1 MPENNV
7 LLKVDHLVKHFPV
20 FRGVFQRQ
28 VGAVHAVDGISFE
41 VRRGETFGLV
51 GESGCG
57 KTTAGRT
64 INQLYKA
71 TSGHIYFENVDLTQI
86 KSGEM
91 RRMRRRIQMIFQD
104 PYASLNPRMSIA
116 DTVSE
121 PMIIHGVARGKQAR
135 ERAAELLNVVQLNPG
150 FANRF
155 PHEFS
160 GGQRQRIGIARAL
173 ALNPELIICD
183 EPISALDVSIQAQ
196 IINLLDDLQKQMGL
210 TYLFIAH
217 DLSVVRHISSRVAV
231 MYLGIIV
238 ELASVK
244 ELYNNPLHPY
254 TQALLSAVPVP
265 NPIIE
270 EKRQRILL
278 EGDVPSPVNPPSGCR
293 FRTRC
298 PLAKEICAELVP
310 EWREVS
316 PDHWVA
322 CHLV

>member
-7 LLKVDHLVKHFPV
+7 LLKVDNLVKHFPV
-20 FRGVFQRQ
+20 LQGVFQRQ
-28 VGAVHAVDGISFE
+28 VGAVHAVDGISFD
-41 VRRGETFGLV
+41 VRHGETFGLV

-64 INQLYKA
+64 IIQLYKA
-71 TSGHIYFENVDLTQI
+71 TSGHIYFENVDLTRV
-86 KSGEM
+86 KPAEM
-91 RRMRRRIQMIFQD
+91 RRMRRRMQMIFQD
-104 PYASLNPRMSIA
+104 PYASLNPRMSIN
-116 DTVSE
+116 DIISE

-135 ERAAELLNVVQLNPG
+135 ERAAELLNIVQLNPG

-160 GGQRQRIGIARAL
+160 GGQRQRIGIAAPWHQ
-173 ALNPELIICD
+173 PELIICD
-183 EPISALDVSIQAQ
+183 EPFRAGCSIQAQ
-196 IINLLDDLQKQMGL
+196 IINLLEDLQQKLGL

-231 MYLGIIV
+231 MYLGIIA

-270 EKRQRILL
+270 EKRQRIIL

-298 PLAKEICAELVP
+298 PLAREICAELVP
-310 EWREVS
+310 AWREVS
-316 PDHWVA
+316 LTTGSPVI
-322 CHLV
+322 